1 MSFPDDWDYEE
12 RELFK
17 DLIGDEREALED
29 YDLQDLF
36 HDALFDQDIGPEERA
51 LAYDDLLDYLFD
63 EYDID
68 FEAEFDWE
76 DYRDWYDSQ

>member
-1 MSFPDDWDYEE
+1 MSFPEEWEFEE

-29 YDLQDLF
+29 YELQDLF
-36 HDALFDQDIGPEERA
+36 HDALFDQDIDPENRA
-51 LAYDDLLDYLFD
+51 YAYDDLIDYLFD
-63 EYDID
+63 EYGID